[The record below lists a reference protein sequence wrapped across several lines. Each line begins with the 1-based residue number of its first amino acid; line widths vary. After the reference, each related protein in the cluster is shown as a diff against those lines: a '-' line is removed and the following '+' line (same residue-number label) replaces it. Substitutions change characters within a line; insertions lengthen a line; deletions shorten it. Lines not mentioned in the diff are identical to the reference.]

1 MLESLASLVKYNY
14 NEKKESLNIKMKNLN
29 NNFRDTGQ

>member
-14 NEKKESLNIKMKNLN
+14 NEKKKSLNIKMKNLS